1 MFERKGNRQEN
12 KSRDSAASEPRSH
25 AQDEAPR
32 SADRAPDG
40 AKHAAPS
47 TTSKRGTRAM
57 IGAKVKVNG
66 DIVSSEDLLVEG
78 EVTGSIT
85 LTENELVIGTSGKV
99 QANINAKTV
108 RIEGEVNGDIES
120 SERVVICAS
129 GNVQGNVSA
138 PRVMLEDGG
147 RFKGSIDMGSSKPAA
162 APKPSTA
169 SASGSSSEVRNIDK
183 AG

>member
-1 MFERKGNRQEN
+1 
-12 KSRDSAASEPRSH
+12 
-25 AQDEAPR
+25 
-32 SADRAPDG
+32 
-40 AKHAAPS
+40 
-47 TTSKRGTRAM
+47 M
-57 IGAKVKVNG
+57 IGSKVKVNG

-78 EVTGSIT
+78 EVTGTIT
-85 LTENELVIGTSGKV
+85 LTDNELVIGTSGRV

-108 RIEGEVNGDIES
+108 RIEGEVSGDIDS

-129 GNVQGNVSA
+129 GNVQGNVKS

-162 APKPSTA
+162 PAKPAGADKPA
-169 SASGSSSEVRNIDK
+169 SAPEMRSVDK